1 MKEKFNATFILLLQ
15 YFKRDWQK
23 IILWI
28 LGVGLFSAA
37 FVPAFEEIAKGQG
50 LQGMYETL
58 QNPAMVSMVGPTS
71 VDSAQDYTLGAMYVN
86 EMLLFCALFSMI
98 ITILH
103 VINHTRKEEDLGL
116 TELVRSFQVGRQA
129 NSLATIIEIVLINGL
144 LMLFISGVML
154 SFNVDSI
161 SLEGIFIFGA
171 SIAMAGILGGAV
183 ALIMA
188 QLLPNS
194 SGTIG
199 ASLGIMGLL
208 YIIRAGTDVSNANL
222 SLFNPLSWSYLTYPF
237 TENNWSFIIYSALFS
252 FVAVFIAF
260 ILEGKRDMDRG
271 YLPEKEGRAHAK
283 KSLLSVHGLF
293 SKINKGMIISWLIA
307 FVVMGVAYGS
317 IYGDMNSFI
326 ESNELIQQMFT
337 ASNTTLEESFTST
350 IMLVMIFLVAILPI
364 SIVNKLFTV
373 EKQQYLSQLFSTKIS
388 RAQFYWTTVS
398 LAVFSSLIGILLA
411 AAGLGSTAIISMNNS
426 STMDLVDFLAAGFN
440 FFPATLFYTG
450 LSCLLLGWVPKWGK
464 VVYIY
469 LGYSFVLS
477 YFGNIVDLPDWFF
490 NTSVE
495 NWLAHLPTDD
505 FDLSVFLIIS
515 FLSLLLI
522 FSGFLGYKRRDL
534 VVGT

>member
-1 MKEKFNATFILLLQ
+1 MQERFNKTLTLLFQ
-15 YFKRDWQK
+15 YFKRDWLK

-28 LGVGLFSAA
+28 LGIGLFSAG
-37 FVPAFEEIAKGQG
+37 FGPAFEEIAKGQG
-50 LQGMYETL
+50 LQGMYETM
-58 QNPAMVSMVGPTS
+58 QNPAMVAMVGPTPIE
-71 VDSAQDYTLGAMYVN
+71 SATDYTIGAMYAN
-86 EMLLFCALFSMI
+86 EMLLFCSLFSLI
-98 ITILH
+98 IAALH

>member
-1 MKEKFNATFILLLQ
+1 MSE
-15 YFKRDWQK
+15 FKMFHAP
-23 IILWI
+23 L
-28 LGVGLFSAA
+28 V
-37 FVPAFEEIAKGQG
+37 
-50 LQGMYETL
+50 
-58 QNPAMVSMVGPTS
+58 
-71 VDSAQDYTLGAMYVN
+71 
-86 EMLLFCALFSMI
+86 
-98 ITILH
+98 ILH